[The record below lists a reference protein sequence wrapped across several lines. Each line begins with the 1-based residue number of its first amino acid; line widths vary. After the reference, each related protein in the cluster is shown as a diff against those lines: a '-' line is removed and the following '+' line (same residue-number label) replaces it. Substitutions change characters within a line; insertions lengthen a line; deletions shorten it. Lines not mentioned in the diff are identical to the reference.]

1 MRCVCDE
8 VPSSSVRYFLPAFYI
23 VPHFQDTSYIQIAQW
38 GPKRAICGSHHF
50 DNISLLF
57 EQGKFFI
64 LISLGPRM
72 SKYLEKKKQIN
83 KQFPYSRAY
92 PGPQM
97 S

>member
-8 VPSSSVRYFLPAFYI
+8 VPSSSVRYFLPASYI

-57 EQGKFFI
+57 EQGKLFYLNFSRTPKVK
-64 LISLGPRM
+64 ISG
-72 SKYLEKKKQIN
+72 EKKTN
-83 KQFPYSRAY
+83 KQTIPI
-92 PGPQM
+92 
-97 S
+97 

>member
-8 VPSSSVRYFLPAFYI
+8 VPSSSVRYFLPASYI

-57 EQGKFFI
+57 YMNSFP
-64 LISLGPRM
+64 SNRM
-72 SKYLEKKKQIN
+72 KVEKN
-83 KQFPYSRAY
+83 
-92 PGPQM
+92 GPQLGRL
-97 S
+97 